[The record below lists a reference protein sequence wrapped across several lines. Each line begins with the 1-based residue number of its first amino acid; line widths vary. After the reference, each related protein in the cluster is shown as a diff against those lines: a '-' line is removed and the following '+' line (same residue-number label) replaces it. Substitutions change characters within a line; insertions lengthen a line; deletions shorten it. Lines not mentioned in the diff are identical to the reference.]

1 MLSAL
6 QLKKHDFA
14 EINIVANPEVDD
26 SNASDVTCS
35 CRHQFG
41 AGPNDDKQLIWM
53 ARLRLE
59 ILKPEESDTTYLYTG
74 AIEVFGE
81 FEIHPD
87 LPEAE
92 RAKHVH
98 ISGGA
103 MLYSAIREMVT
114 LLTARSIHGVI
125 ELPTIDPRVFLPKQA
140 ESNNQSQRWGQSTH
154 SNKNRL

>member
-1 MLSAL
+1 MLSPI

-14 EINIVANPEVDD
+14 EISIVANPEVDD
-26 SNASDVTCS
+26 SKASDVTCA

-41 AGPNDDKQLIWM
+41 AGPNDDKQLTWM

-59 ILKPEESDTTYLYTG
+59 LLKPEESDTVCLYTG

-87 LPEAE
+87 LPENE
-92 RAKHVH
+92 RAKHIH

-103 MLYSAIREMVT
+103 MLYSAIREMAT

-125 ELPTIDPRVFLPKQA
+125 ELPSIDPRVFLPKQP
-140 ESNNQSQRWGQSTH
+140 ESST
-154 SNKNRL
+154 